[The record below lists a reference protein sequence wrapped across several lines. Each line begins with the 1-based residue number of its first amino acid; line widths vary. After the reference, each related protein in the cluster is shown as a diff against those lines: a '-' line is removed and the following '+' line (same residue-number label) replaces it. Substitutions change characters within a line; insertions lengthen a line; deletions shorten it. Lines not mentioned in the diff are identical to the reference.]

1 MISLTEENYL
11 KAIYKISEKQDK
23 PVSTNAVS
31 KEIKTS
37 AASVTDML
45 KRLAEKDLINYQK
58 YKGVSLTKKGTKVAT
73 NLIRKHRLWEVFL
86 VKKLKF
92 SWDEVHEVAEQLEHI
107 KSEILVSRL
116 DDFLD
121 NPKFDPH
128 GDPIPDEDG
137 NMTFRKQSQ
146 LSEMD
151 EGQEGV
157 VVGVTE
163 DATPFL
169 QYLTKLGLE
178 LGSKIKIM
186 EKYEY
191 DNSIKIKLNK
201 KKEQILTDKISQNL
215 LIKIKGE

>member
-45 KRLAEKDLINYQK
+45 KRLSEKDLINYEK
-58 YKGVSLTKKGTKVAT
+58 YKGVSLTVKGTKVAT

-86 VKKLKF
+86 VEKLKF

-107 KSEILVSRL
+107 KSETLVRRL

-146 LSEMD
+146 LSEME

-163 DATPFL
+163 DATQFL
-169 QYLTKLGLE
+169 QYLTKLGLA
-178 LGSKIKIM
+178 LGSKVKII

-191 DNSIKIKLNK
+191 DNSIKIKMNK
-201 KKEQILTDKISQNL
+201 KKERILTDKISQNL
-215 LIKIKGE
+215 LIKIKGA